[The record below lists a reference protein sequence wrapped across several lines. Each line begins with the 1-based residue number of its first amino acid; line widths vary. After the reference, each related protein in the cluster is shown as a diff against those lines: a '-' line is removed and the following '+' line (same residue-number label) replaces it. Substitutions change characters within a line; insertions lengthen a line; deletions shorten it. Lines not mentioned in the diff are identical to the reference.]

1 MRVSAP
7 RYARGVNFR
16 HVIWDLDGTLLDTYP
31 ATDGALSAALA
42 GFGQAV
48 SPEALR
54 PLTRLTLAHAVS
66 VWAERAGVSEAQLLV
81 AYEREYA
88 VRERQF
94 SPAMPGAA
102 RAMRTVR
109 ERGGLNL
116 LATHRDREGA
126 LWRLEA
132 AGLHMLLDDLRS
144 VSDGYP
150 RKPDPALF
158 VALLREHRLD
168 PAEVLAVGD
177 RDLDIVAG
185 RAAGCQAALLKTEG
199 VAMHTDAE
207 WTVQTLDELADL
219 FGSVPA

>member
-1 MRVSAP
+1 M
-7 RYARGVNFR
+7 NFR
-16 HVIWDLDGTLLDTYP
+16 HVLWDLDGTLLDTYP
-31 ATDGALSAALA
+31 ATDRALSDALTGLGHPVTVA
-42 GFGQAV
+42 ELV
-48 SPEALR
+48 
-54 PLTRLTLAHAVS
+54 PLTRVTLDHAVVHS
-66 VWAERAGVSEAQLLV
+66 AARFGLPVTEVYA

-88 VRERQF
+88 VLGLKS

-102 RAMRTVR
+102 RAMQAVR

-126 LWRLEA
+126 LWRLKA
-132 AGLHMLLDDLRS
+132 AGLESLLDDLLS

-158 VALLREHRLD
+158 VALLTRHGLD

-185 RAAGCQAALLKTEG
+185 RLAGCQTALLLTPG
-199 VAMHTDAE
+199 AMLTTGADRVLHSLE
-207 WTVQTLDELADL
+207 ELAEMTA
-219 FGSVPA
+219 GSPG